1 MRIFMAALATETNTF
16 APFPTGLGSFTE
28 FGLVRDAASKV
39 NSPSAEIMAT
49 FCGLARSAGDDVVES
64 LCAFSQPSGK
74 TVRIVYEQLRDRII
88 DDLRDAMT
96 KAPVDIVLL
105 ALHGAMVAEGCDD
118 CEGDLLT
125 YIRELFPQVVIGV
138 ELDLHCHLSATMLSQ
153 ADIVIAY
160 KEYPHIDMR
169 ERAAELLDLCRRTA
183 MGHIR
188 PVAAL
193 VDTRMIGTYPTFREP
208 MKGIVTELLALESL
222 PGVLSASIAHGFPF
236 ADVADVGTRVLVI
249 TDGQPDLAVTAAQT
263 MARRLYVARHAL
275 RPNMPDIE
283 TSLVRAADLP
293 GCTVL
298 ADYADNPGGGA
309 AGDSTYFLRTLLTRD
324 AQNVAIGCFWDP
336 MVASV
341 CEQAGVGARLPVRLG
356 GKSGPASGEPI
367 DLHVEVMA
375 IQPQHSQA
383 ALGLRRS
390 LGLSVWLRA
399 RQGTGCIDIVVI
411 SIRAQTFDP
420 DAFTGLGIELSSKR
434 LVVVKS
440 SSHYEAG
447 FAAVA
452 KQMWSVSTPGALQ
465 LDFEHLTYTQR
476 DGDFFPRI
484 DDPWAVR
491 GEPAAQLFD
500 RSTRGWT
507 SSP

>member
-16 APFPTGLGSFTE
+16 APFPAGMGAFTE
-28 FGLVRDAASKV
+28 FGLVRDAASKA
-39 NSPSAEIMAT
+39 NSPSAEILAT
-49 FCGLARSAGDDVVES
+49 FCRLAHSAGDDVVES
-64 LCAFSQPSGK
+64 LCAFAQPSGK
-74 TVRIVYEQLRDRII
+74 TVRSVFERLRDQIL
-88 DDLRDAMT
+88 DDLSQAL
-96 KAPVDIVLL
+96 AAGPVDIVLL

-118 CEGDLLT
+118 CEGDLLSG
-125 YIRELFPQVVIGV
+125 IRALVPGAVIGV
-138 ELDLHCHLSATMLSQ
+138 ELDLHCHLSATMLRQ

-160 KEYPHIDMR
+160 KEYPHTDVR
-169 ERAAELLDLCRRTA
+169 ERAAELFGLCRRTA
-183 MGHIR
+183 LGQIR

-193 VDTRMIGTYPTFREP
+193 VDTRMVGTYPTFGEP
-208 MKGIVTELLALESL
+208 MKGIVAELHALESL

-249 TDGQPDLAVTAAQT
+249 ADTKPDVAVRAAKT
-263 MARRLYVARHAL
+263 MARRLYAARHAL
-275 RPNMPDIE
+275 RPQMPDIE
-283 TSLVRAADLP
+283 TSLARATALP

-298 ADYADNPGGGA
+298 GDYADNPGGGA
-309 AGDSTYFLRTLLTRD
+309 AGDSTYFLRALLLRD
-324 AQNVAIGCFWDP
+324 AQDAAIGCFWDP
-336 MVASV
+336 MVASL

-356 GKSGPASGEPI
+356 GKCGPASGEPI
-367 DLHVEVMA
+367 DLHVEVMG
-375 IQPQHSQA
+375 IQPMHSQA
-383 ALGLRRS
+383 SFGVRRS

-452 KQMWSVSTPGALQ
+452 RQMWSVSTPGALQ
-465 LDFEHLTYTQR
+465 LDFQRLTYTQR

-484 DDPWAVR
+484 DDPWALR
-491 GEPAAQLFD
+491 GEPAAQLFE
-500 RSTRGWT
+500 RSICGQAP
-507 SSP
+507 SP